1 MKIYFELFWIFFKI
15 GSFTLGGGYAM
26 VPLIQTEIVEKKKWI
41 EKEEFINLLAL
52 AQSSPGALAIN
63 MAVFVG
69 FKIKKYLGM
78 IATVLGA
85 ALPAFLII
93 WLLAALFQNF
103 QNNPYVIKAFK
114 AIRPMVVA
122 LIGGSVYTIGK
133 QAKINKFTLI
143 IVLAIAVLVSQFKFP
158 PIMVIIVGAIAG
170 NIWMMN
176 RKGAEEWQNYG
187 LYLWYSLK

>member
-26 VPLIQTEIVEKKKWI
+26 VPLIQDEIVEKKKWI

-158 PIMVIIVGAIAG
+158 PILVIIVGAIAG

-176 RKGAEEWQNYG
+176 RKGAESWQNYG
-187 LYLWYSLK
+187 LYLWCSLK